1 MVTQIT
7 SAKNP
12 KVKHA
17 YALRERRERDRE
29 GVTILEGYR
38 ELSRALA
45 LGIRIR
51 ECFCCPEL
59 YLGEN
64 ENKLIADIE
73 HSGAEIYETTKEILI
88 KLAYRDRPEGLIA
101 IAEMKKK
108 GLESMPVRKDGLYL
122 VAETIEKPGNLGSIL
137 RSADAVGATGVI
149 ICNRQTDIFNP
160 NVIRASTGEA
170 LEWLR
175 RHGIRT
181 LAATPHTDRVYT
193 ENDMTCGTAIV
204 VGAEQYGLSDYWMNS
219 ADVQVVI
226 PMLGKMD
233 SLNVATA
240 ATLLLYEAARQRK
253 WKPSNQS
260 S

>member
-101 IAEMKKK
+101 IA
-108 GLESMPVRKDGLYL
+108 
-122 VAETIEKPGNLGSIL
+122 
-137 RSADAVGATGVI
+137 
-149 ICNRQTDIFNP
+149 
-160 NVIRASTGEA
+160 
-170 LEWLR
+170 
-175 RHGIRT
+175 
-181 LAATPHTDRVYT
+181 
-193 ENDMTCGTAIV
+193 
-204 VGAEQYGLSDYWMNS
+204 
-219 ADVQVVI
+219 
-226 PMLGKMD
+226 
-233 SLNVATA
+233 
-240 ATLLLYEAARQRK
+240 
-253 WKPSNQS
+253 
-260 S
+260 

>member
-137 RSADAVGATGVI
+137 RSADAVGATGYFQSERDP
-149 ICNRQTDIFNP
+149 RQHRGDFLRAAGGNLLRGSAGMAPQTRNQNARGNTSHGPRLHRKRHDLRHRDCGGRGT
-160 NVIRASTGEA
+160 IRAF
-170 LEWLR
+170 R
-175 RHGIRT
+175 
-181 LAATPHTDRVYT
+181 
-193 ENDMTCGTAIV
+193 
-204 VGAEQYGLSDYWMNS
+204 
-219 ADVQVVI
+219 
-226 PMLGKMD
+226 
-233 SLNVATA
+233 
-240 ATLLLYEAARQRK
+240 LLDELPRCAGGHPDARQDGLAECCNCCHA
-253 WKPSNQS
+253 PAL
-260 S
+260 